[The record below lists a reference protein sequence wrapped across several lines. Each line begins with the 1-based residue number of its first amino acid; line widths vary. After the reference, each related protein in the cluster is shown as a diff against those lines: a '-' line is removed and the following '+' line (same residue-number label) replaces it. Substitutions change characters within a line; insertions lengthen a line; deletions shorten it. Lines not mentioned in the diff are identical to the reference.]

1 MAAQIPVVAGGISYQ
16 APTFNYGTTQS
27 INGGYSFDLPLATV
41 AQFTN
46 TALTFSAQ
54 NTANAQGFFS
64 GVLGQAQGALTN
76 VNNQSFAFQDKSL
89 LALQDMYSQQIGLE
103 KYKVKKKYGLGNMLK
118 PGSGCFITTAVCKAS
133 GKSDNC
139 FELQLLRKFRDEYL
153 LTLPGGKLVVD
164 VYYQIAPAIVAALDA
179 SSMGAS
185 HYAYL
190 KCNFIDRCIQ
200 LISTGE
206 YAAATDT
213 YACMLEV
220 AAKLAGIES
229 LPVVVGV
236 PTTEVVCTCKG
247 GKRAAN
253 FHAKSCPVR
262 NPE

>member
-54 NTANAQGFFS
+54 NSANAQGFFS

-89 LALQDMYSQQIGLE
+89 LALQDMYAQNIGLE
-103 KYKVKKKYGLGNMLK
+103 KYKVKKRYGIGAALNPMAN
-118 PGSGCFITTAVCKAS
+118 CFITTAICRAS
-133 GKSDNC
+133 GKPDDC
-139 FELQLLRKFRDEYL
+139 GELQVLRKFRDEYL
-153 LTLPGGKLVVD
+153 LTTPGGKLVVD
-164 VYYQIAPAIVAALDA
+164 VYYQIAPAIVAALD
-179 SSMGAS
+179 SDSMGAS

-200 LISTGE
+200 LISTGD
-206 YAAATDT
+206 YKAATDT
-213 YACMLEV
+213 YAVMLEV
-220 AAKLAGIES
+220 AAKFAGIES
-229 LPVVVGV
+229 LPVTLGGD
-236 PTTEVVCTCKG
+236 TSEVVCTCKG

-253 FHAKSCPVR
+253 FHAKTCPVR